1 MDVLAILQFVISTAA
16 PIVVFWFLNQ
26 RIKLQQYSIDSL
38 KINTDAVKAN
48 IESMEKYF
56 NVMKGYAD
64 SFKIDE
70 LKKNFEI
77 QKENAVYDAVSNIDE
92 AIIKQTQDYLTND
105 IKTQKM
111 LTEIYEKQEVMQK
124 YAELLAMTCVLL
136 RKHPPEKINKLFDT
150 KYPRNAQALK
160 ESMKLYQ

>member
-1 MDVLAILQFVISTAA
+1 MTTPEIVQFIVSSVGPVVI
-16 PIVVFWFLNQ
+16 IWFLNQ
-26 RIKLQQYSIDSL
+26 RIKLQQSSIDSL

-92 AIIKQTQDYLTND
+92 VIIKQSQEYLLND
-105 IKTQKM
+105 VKTQKI
-111 LTEIYEKQEVMQK
+111 LSEIHEKQEIMQK
-124 YAELLAMTCVLL
+124 YAELLGMTCVLL
-136 RKHPPEKINKLFDT
+136 KNNSTQKLNKLFND
-150 KYPRNAQALK
+150 KYPRNAQTLK
-160 ESMKLYQ
+160 EAMKLYQ